1 MWKFLLFFFLLIKKI
16 KSEITIPFKG
26 QNLPLN
32 LNDEELIT
40 TLFYYSYFIN
50 LTIGSSNQDILI
62 KIKSTTQLSYIINSN
77 TTSYSGKKFDSEKST
92 TLKVLSKKNSF
103 TNEEILSGSLVKDSF
118 NFGNTK
124 IDELN
129 FTLTAEIRKES
140 NIQGSGSFGLGK
152 NVNLATKS
160 KDSIL
165 YQLKNMNKINH
176 YTFTLHFTNQNVGNL
191 ILGNYLYDLKKPIYL
206 IETFQEINCNE
217 ESDFYYSISSTF
229 YVGDKILSSSNLIF
243 ATEIGLIIGS
253 SDYYNEIEKLYFD
266 DYIKKKKC
274 EKKTFK
280 LNGYYFLNYNEKQ
293 FSYFVCDKD
302 IKINKL
308 PPLIIKNSELS
319 FDIEFTYKDL
329 WFEYNNKLYFL
340 VAFPESYDTDD
351 FLRFLIGNIIFK
363 KYDISF
369 DSDRKIVGFYDKS
382 KNSTSSKFFYV
393 LLIVVILIGAFLYL
407 ISFIKKYKPR
417 LIKKKTALELED
429 DGFFTNMK

>member
-1 MWKFLLFFFLLIKKI
+1 MK
-16 KSEITIPFKG
+16 
-26 QNLPLN
+26 
-32 LNDEELIT
+32 
-40 TLFYYSYFIN
+40 
-50 LTIGSSNQDILI
+50 
-62 KIKSTTQLSYIINSN
+62 
-77 TTSYSGKKFDSEKST
+77 
-92 TLKVLSKKNSF
+92 
-103 TNEEILSGSLVKDSF
+103 
-118 NFGNTK
+118 
-124 IDELN
+124 
-129 FTLTAEIRKES
+129 
-140 NIQGSGSFGLGK
+140 
-152 NVNLATKS
+152 
-160 KDSIL
+160 
-165 YQLKNMNKINH
+165 LKN
-176 YTFTLHFTNQNVGNL
+176 YTLMI
-191 ILGNYLYDLKKPIYL
+191 IL
-206 IETFQEINCNE
+206 
-217 ESDFYYSISSTF
+217 
-229 YVGDKILSSSNLIF
+229 
-243 ATEIGLIIGS
+243 
-253 SDYYNEIEKLYFD
+253 
-266 DYIKKKKC
+266 KKKKC

-340 VAFPESYDTDD
+340 VAFPESFDTDD
-351 FLRFLIGNIIFK
+351 LLRFLIGNIIFK

-393 LLIVVILIGAFLYL
+393 LLILVILIGAFLYL